1 LATDYYAGWPDHGWC
16 KSDASARGLE
26 AGLWHAI
33 FPLHWRI
40 LVPGTEDRRCAR
52 TTLEITLMK
61 FFRYGEVEEE
71 GKS

>member
-1 LATDYYAGWPDHGWC
+1 M
-16 KSDASARGLE
+16 
-26 AGLWHAI
+26 WHAI